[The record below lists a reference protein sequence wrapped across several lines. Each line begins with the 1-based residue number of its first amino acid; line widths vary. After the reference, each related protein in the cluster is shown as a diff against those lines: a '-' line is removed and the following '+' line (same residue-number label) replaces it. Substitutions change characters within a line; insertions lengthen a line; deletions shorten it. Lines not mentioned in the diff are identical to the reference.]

1 MANKKDFSAFGE
13 KVTATIAQSTNTK
26 RQRPTATPEE
36 AAERQKNFKTQGK
49 KGCKL
54 IRINMGFTQENHDFI
69 KVMAKASGKT
79 MTVLVNDIIA
89 EYKDTHS
96 DMLDE
101 IQAVID
107 KYNRK

>member
-1 MANKKDFSAFGE
+1 MAKKEFSPIGDR
-13 KVTATIAQSTNTK
+13 VDATIEQSTNTK
-26 RQRPTATPEE
+26 RQKPTATPEE

-69 KVMAKASGKT
+69 KVMAKASSRT
-79 MTVLVNDIIA
+79 MTKLVNDIIA

-96 DMLDE
+96 GMLDE